1 MTVLTTLALDAGSR
15 VVVTSIVEQCLQK
28 VFTASLSTN
37 IFSPHLGETLGVGV
51 TLPGCKHVQNPGWLE
66 IEVVREVIGEFQHVA
81 SVDMDPTTSSLARY
95 LETSA
100 LGGQSL
106 GFEWDGIAQ
115 ASPPLADHPDDVFTG
130 PLGSFHRAMPATTAG
145 EPVPPP
151 FYTLRVRLW
160 DSEKTEIRDEAAY
173 KVYVPQVV
181 NIILSGGETAFQEP
195 VYSAVTNSTDKV
207 LLYSGCTAAEAD
219 AALAQLP
226 QMAMAFFPS
235 DVNLRIVM
243 SGTVNGAVK
252 GVSIVGESSK
262 ATRRGDAS
270 AFRKR
275 NERPDGEMAVYVAG
289 FGISLRD
296 NYAKMLS
303 GNRDP
308 IPVPMNPEQF
318 AKYVAPTVAHEI
330 GHSLGLVDPDWL
342 PATPLGEH
350 RYHNENLT
358 YRKMMDIGGLWY
370 VGHRLNPS
378 TTEYWLPDNLRHLR
392 FVLPVGE

>member
-1 MTVLTTLALDAGSR
+1 M
-15 VVVTSIVEQCLQK
+15 
-28 VFTASLSTN
+28 
-37 IFSPHLGETLGVGV
+37 
-51 TLPGCKHVQNPGWLE
+51 
-66 IEVVREVIGEFQHVA
+66 
-81 SVDMDPTTSSLARY
+81 
-95 LETSA
+95 
-100 LGGQSL
+100 
-106 GFEWDGIAQ
+106 
-115 ASPPLADHPDDVFTG
+115 
-130 PLGSFHRAMPATTAG
+130 
-145 EPVPPP
+145 
-151 FYTLRVRLW
+151 
-160 DSEKTEIRDEAAY
+160 
-173 KVYVPQVV
+173 PQVV

-378 TTEYWLPDNLRHLR
+378 TTEYWLPDNLRYLR